1 MEGSVMNGGRSFI
14 ASPEC
19 QNISMCN
26 VNPTEGK
33 TASGGH
39 REDLLTFHGN
49 PRGQRPFLTFTNSR
63 RRFHQQPVVT
73 DPTVSS
79 ITLKVDQVCNR
90 VNACI
95 FNASTP
101 PVCLFIFL
109 FFFKVGWNWCAVY
122 WLTRCKERFMRVRHC
137 GAAPSNA
144 FCVRAL
150 VTASQGQL
158 RLGCIVRAFPGL
170 MWLLVS
176 VGR

>member
-1 MEGSVMNGGRSFI
+1 MGGSVMNGGRSFI

-33 TASGGH
+33 TTSGGH

-63 RRFHQQPVVT
+63 RRLHQQPVVT

-90 VNACI
+90 VNAYLMHALRLCA
-95 FNASTP
+95 F
-101 PVCLFIFL
+101 FL
-109 FFFKVGWNWCAVY
+109 FF
-122 WLTRCKERFMRVRHC
+122 
-137 GAAPSNA
+137 
-144 FCVRAL
+144 
-150 VTASQGQL
+150 L
-158 RLGCIVRAFPGL
+158 RLGGTDVLFIDLQDVKRGL
-170 MWLLVS
+170 CECVTVEQRQAMLSVS
-176 VGR
+176 GL